1 MLYHNTPEIVEAIQ
15 DGRGVS
21 TVDEHT
27 RLMRFTRSRST
38 NA

>member
-1 MLYHNTPEIVEAIQ
+1 MLCYSTPEIVETIR

-21 TVDEHT
+21 TVDGHK

-38 NA
+38 NS